1 MPYILQH
8 DWATFERIE
17 GCNDIESKARA
28 LPRKSPSDRDEIAR
42 SIRAACG
49 MLSFPWLTATQ
60 IDNQI
65 HSPRTS
71 PEVKE
76 AMIDL
81 KARILLQET
90 DDSYS
95 GTADLA
101 WDYLRHGVCAGR
113 LLSADPEKVADTVVN
128 RHRQGYISL
137 RRLRQF
143 INVSDD
149 LHCRVARTAPVGVAQ
164 DRLEWEETA
173 QGRTAMQ
180 AARDN
185 ARAVEML
192 YSIERHWR
200 LIMGPAAM
208 GYTDDQVLE
217 LLIAVE
223 PTNPILV
230 KTTL

>member
-1 MPYILQH
+1 MPYQLH
-8 DWATFERIE
+8 EWSEFTRLE

-28 LPRKSPSDRDEIAR
+28 LPGKSASDRDEIAR
-42 SIRAACG
+42 SIRAACA

-76 AMIDL
+76 AMTDL
-81 KARILLQET
+81 KARILLQEY
-90 DDSYS
+90 DDGYT
-95 GTADLA
+95 GTAELA
-101 WDYLRHGVCAGR
+101 WSYLRHGVCAGR
-113 LLSADPEKVADTVVN
+113 ILTADPEKVADTVIH

-143 INVSDD
+143 IAKSDEI
-149 LHCRVARTAPVGVAQ
+149 HSAAARTAPVGVAQ
-164 DRLEWEETA
+164 DRLDWEQTD
-173 QGRTAMQ
+173 QGRTAQQ

-185 ARAVEML
+185 ARAVELL
-192 YSIERHWR
+192 YGIERHWR

-223 PTNPILV
+223 PTNPVLV
-230 KTTL
+230 RTTI